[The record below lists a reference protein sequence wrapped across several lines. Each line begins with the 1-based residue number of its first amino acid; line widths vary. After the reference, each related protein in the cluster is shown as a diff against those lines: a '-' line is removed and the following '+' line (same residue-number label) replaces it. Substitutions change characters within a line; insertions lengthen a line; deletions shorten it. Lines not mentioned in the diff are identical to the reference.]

1 MDKLREPDQFFLKEK
16 SVTVKTLKPR
26 KKILRKKVAPPLTKQ
41 MTVKDKVSSFT
52 NDLMLE

>member
-41 MTVKDKVSSFT
+41 MTVKEKVSSFT
-52 NDLMLE
+52 TDLMLE